1 LDWRELPAFM
11 KDLAQREG
19 TSARALEFCIL
30 TAARIGEVLGIRWQE
45 IDLGAAVW
53 ECPADRMKAGKP
65 HRVPLSP
72 AAVAVL
78 SRMPRGEA
86 ESLVFPGAKAGKPLS
101 NMVMVALYKRMK
113 REGITTHGFRSTFRD
128 WAGEATH
135 YPREIC
141 EAALAHAVGNAVEQ
155 AYRRGDALEKRR
167 ALMADWAAYCSGAT
181 SAKVVNLTAKRGRR
195 NG

>member
-1 LDWRELPAFM
+1 
-11 KDLAQREG
+11 
-19 TSARALEFCIL
+19 
-30 TAARIGEVLGIRWQE
+30 
-45 IDLGAAVW
+45 
-53 ECPADRMKAGKP
+53 
-65 HRVPLSP
+65 
-72 AAVAVL
+72 
-78 SRMPRGEA
+78 
-86 ESLVFPGAKAGKPLS
+86 
-101 NMVMVALYKRMK
+101 MVMVALYKRMK